1 MICKPVDGADAS
13 AMPRVIVV
21 SDVVLYREGVANGLA
36 RLARLSIVG
45 AFGCDEVV
53 GAIGALGVDAILLDA
68 SRPEALAIAREL
80 RAAQPDVPMVG
91 FAIGSVEGSVAC
103 AEAGLIG
110 FVDRDGTLAQL
121 AEAVEQA
128 ITGQAGCSPRLA
140 ALLCQR
146 VADLAVSASI
156 APSSLTRRERQ
167 IAALVAEGLSNK
179 EIALELNIGPATVK
193 NHIHNVLEKLH
204 VPRRGAIGRRF
215 RNSIPAIAPT
225 MRPSGRFEQ
234 ALD

>member
-1 MICKPVDGADAS
+1 MICSPVDNADAS

-21 SDVVLYREGVANGLA
+21 SDVLLYREGVANGLS
-36 RLARLSIVG
+36 RSARLSIVG
-45 AFGCDEVV
+45 AFGCDEVIGV
-53 GAIGALGVDAILLDA
+53 IGAIGVDAILLDA

-80 RAAQPDVPMVG
+80 RTARPDVPMVG
-91 FAIGSVEGSVAC
+91 FAIGSEAGSVAG

-128 ITGQAGCSPRLA
+128 IIGQVGCSPRLT

-146 VADLAVSASI
+146 VAELADSAAI
-156 APSSLTRRERQ
+156 APSALTRRERQ
-167 IAALVAEGLSNK
+167 IAALVTDGLSNK

-204 VPRRGAIGRRF
+204 VRRRGAIGSRF
-215 RNSIPAIAPT
+215 RNSNPAIAT
-225 MRPSGRFEQ
+225 AM
-234 ALD
+234 